1 TKKELEMLN
10 ELYKV
15 LRLYTNFFQPV
26 MKLVK
31 KTRVGSKV
39 IKRYDEAKTPYQRV
53 LDSAYVPEEDK
64 ERLRAEYDQLNPA
77 ELKRELTKLKNRLMM
92 EASAKHLGIEF
103 K

>member
-1 TKKELEMLN
+1 M
-10 ELYKV
+10 
-15 LRLYTNFFQPV
+15 
-26 MKLVK
+26 
-31 KTRVGSKV
+31 

-53 LDSAYVPEEDK
+53 LDSAYVPKEDK
-64 ERLRAEYDQLNPA
+64 EIRAEYGQLNPA

>member
-1 TKKELEMLN
+1 
-10 ELYKV
+10 
-15 LRLYTNFFQPV
+15 
-26 MKLVK
+26 
-31 KTRVGSKV
+31 V

>member
-1 TKKELEMLN
+1 M
-10 ELYKV
+10 
-15 LRLYTNFFQPV
+15 
-26 MKLVK
+26 
-31 KTRVGSKV
+31 

-92 EASAKHLGIEF
+92 EASATHIGIEF